1 MAIVKQG
8 KITLDTTKKIVY
20 AMIKNLDSA
29 EKEMVQMY
37 VNGGYIIMKPVRETL
52 TKDKILAWYK
62 DNKVDNAEFEKMR
75 KENWGKALKVY
86 SADKYKFELAKKF
99 GEDKEKIKE
108 FEKYCKDN
116 DIESNSAKL
125 KELENYMVEE
135 TEEETEE

>member
-1 MAIVKQG
+1 MAIIKDG

-20 AMIKNLDSA
+20 AMIKNLDSV

-37 VNGGYIIMKPVRETL
+37 VNAGYIIKKKTVRDTL
-52 TKDKILAWYK
+52 TKDKILTWYE
-62 DNKVDNAEFEKMR
+62 DNEVDNTEFEKKG

-86 SADKYKFELAKKF
+86 SADRYKFELAKKF
-99 GEDKEKIKE
+99 GEDQEKIKE

-125 KELENYMVEE
+125 KELESYMVEE
-135 TEEETEE
+135 TEE